1 MGVEKCS
8 ESTAQRTVLQQGRT
22 AQYVSREA
30 PDEVECTRI
39 EQVSER
45 IDRDTEITQGA
56 IRMPAN
62 PNRRTSKA
70 ERPNRSSTGINL
82 YANLPESKRK
92 TFVIGLF
99 NLMKVEEGLNEP
111 CTSTNG

>member
-1 MGVEKCS
+1 MG
-8 ESTAQRTVLQQGRT
+8 
-22 AQYVSREA
+22 
-30 PDEVECTRI
+30 DETSCKETHERPRCDPNGASKQAETKARLHGGLRRH
-39 EQVSER
+39 EQLSER
-45 IDRDTEITQGA
+45 KTRYCESETSPEGQS
-56 IRMPAN
+56 RNPARRAE
-62 PNRRTSKA
+62 PNRRHA
-70 ERPNRSSTGINL
+70 RSGESLNL